1 MFRLRVAPWG
11 EALLISERDNL
22 IAGTIE
28 AEYVEAV
35 SQALGVGIPVEGDE
49 NLCGECLYRDPE
61 DTDYCDLYDVQTCGV
76 RCRRCLDYGESP
88 WRLQDARKI
97 EARAEVT
104 E

>member
-28 AEYVEAV
+28 AKYVEAV
-35 SQALGVGIPVEGDE
+35 SQALGIGIPV
-49 NLCGECLYRDPE
+49 
-61 DTDYCDLYDVQTCGV
+61 
-76 RCRRCLDYGESP
+76 
-88 WRLQDARKI
+88 RK
-97 EARAEVT
+97 AEVT